1 MKLRFR
7 FCLMLA
13 AVALAAAGT
22 LVFFGVIPLN
32 NPSEAEFPVRGV
44 DVSAHQGRVDWPT
57 LASQG
62 IDFAFVK
69 ATEGSSFVDS
79 RFAYNFAQA
88 QRSGLR
94 VGAYHFFSFE
104 SSGEAQAAHFIETVE
119 PFPGMLPPVIDLE
132 YYGGFFDDPP
142 APGPVRTELDAL
154 VERLTAHYGVSPIL
168 YVTEAS
174 YARYIEG
181 VEAYDGLDIWIRSVY
196 RSPQMH
202 AWTFWQYS
210 NRARLKGY
218 DGDERYIDLNVFRGT
233 EREFEEK
240 YPNGQQVYPADSSA
254 DIDMSGRRYG
264 GGAVCRRTG
273 AGGFRFGLPKAARC
287 KSPEPPANGKQ
298 HAANRFAAETTALPP
313 SLLLKGENLSAGR
326 MLVLKP

>member
-1 MKLRFR
+1 
-7 FCLMLA
+7 ML
-13 AVALAAAGT
+13 T
-22 LVFFGVIPLN
+22 
-32 NPSEAEFPVRGV
+32 
-44 DVSAHQGRVDWPT
+44 
-57 LASQG
+57 
-62 IDFAFVK
+62 
-69 ATEGSSFVDS
+69 
-79 RFAYNFAQA
+79 
-88 QRSGLR
+88 
-94 VGAYHFFSFE
+94 
-104 SSGEAQAAHFIETVE
+104 
-119 PFPGMLPPVIDLE
+119 
-132 YYGGFFDDPP
+132 
-142 APGPVRTELDAL
+142 VRTELDAL

-240 YPNGQQVYPADSSA
+240 YPNGQQAYPADSSA

-273 AGGFRFGLPKAARC
+273 AGCGTAETVDHTVAGVAAVLLGTTERVTDKARAAAKPRQRRDLSVGSDPTKGNGRNDREHGHCRAFAAARNIFFI
-287 KSPEPPANGKQ
+287 KARPRRHGAWSSPRRRYRGGT
-298 HAANRFAAETTALPP
+298 R
-313 SLLLKGENLSAGR
+313 S
-326 MLVLKP
+326 